1 MSKEILKTH
10 IMNAS
15 ENPYTWTLYFFKIDR
30 RSKNPYIVHK
40 VRFKK
45 NGVLQAY
52 AKALMEAVGKYQI
65 EKLEKIQTYTGENSK
80 VTCDKISLKHELVK
94 EQWEY
99 LFNDMAEASDMQIK
113 GKYNGYILTGVP
125 TDEDKKSVTV
135 IKMANPVI
143 EMKKQKNI
151 VFRFTEEEE
160 LDIVSD
166 DICRL
171 YMDIDMAIIEDDL
184 YAFNLKVETLF
195 NMENTMKKIK
205 EHSIEQLLNTNAF
218 SDDNKFNEFA
228 RAYTSPRTFVT
239 LNQERMKKL
248 KNKKTRVD
256 IANIL
261 ELEIDNQGKICFTN
275 KEDASVLIRYICFK
289 IFKDF
294 ETKGLLEGSNITKVV
309 R

>member
-15 ENPYTWTLYFFKIDR
+15 TNPYTWTLYFFKIDR

-45 NGVLQAY
+45 TGVLQSY

-65 EKLEKIQTYTGENSK
+65 EKLEKIQTYTGDNSK
-80 VTCDKISLKHELVK
+80 VTCDKISLKNEIVK

-99 LFNDMAEASDMQIK
+99 LFDDMAEASDMQIK
-113 GKYNGYILTGVP
+113 GKYNGYILTGIP
-125 TDEDKKSVTV
+125 KDEDKKSVTV

-151 VFRFTEEEE
+151 VFHFTEEEE
-160 LDIVSD
+160 LDLVSD

-171 YMDIDMAIIEDDL
+171 YMDVDMAIIEDDL

-205 EHSIEQLLNTNAF
+205 ERSIEQMLKTNAF

-228 RAYTSPRTFVT
+228 KAYTSPRTFVT
-239 LNQERMKKL
+239 LSQERMKKL
-248 KNKKTRVD
+248 KNKKTRADV
-256 IANIL
+256 AKIL
-261 ELEIDNQGKICFTN
+261 ELEIDDHGKICFTN

>member
-15 ENPYTWTLYFFKIDR
+15 ENLYTWTLYFFKIDR

-40 VRFKK
+40 VRFKRT
-45 NGVLQAY
+45 GVLQAY

-65 EKLEKIQTYTGENSK
+65 EKLEKIQTYTGDNSK
-80 VTCDKISLKHELVK
+80 VTCDKISLKNEIVK

-113 GKYNGYILTGVP
+113 GKYNGYILTGIP
-125 TDEDKKSVTV
+125 TDEEKKSVTV

-151 VFRFTEEEE
+151 VFQFTEEEE

-171 YMDIDMAIIEDDL
+171 YMDVDMAIIENDL

-205 EHSIEQLLNTNAF
+205 ERSIEQLLKTHAF

-239 LNQERMKKL
+239 LSQERMKKL

-256 IANIL
+256 VAKIL
-261 ELEIDNQGKICFTN
+261 ELEIDNQGRICFTN
-275 KEDASVLIRYICFK
+275 KEDASVLIKYICFK